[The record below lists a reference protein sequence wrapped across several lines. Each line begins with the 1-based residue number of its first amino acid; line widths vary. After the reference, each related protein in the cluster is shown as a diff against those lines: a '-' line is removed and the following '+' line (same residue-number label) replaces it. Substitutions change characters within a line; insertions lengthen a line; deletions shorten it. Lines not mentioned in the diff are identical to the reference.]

1 MLISREDLIHWVY
14 YARDQIETYHT
25 ICRMLEDR
33 TENVDTEKI
42 LQELRETV
50 AADQADIEKLR
61 KKQEEERK
69 ALEQLREEAEYY
81 QLALEILK

>member
-1 MLISREDLIHWVY
+1 
-14 YARDQIETYHT
+14 
-25 ICRMLEDR
+25 MLEDR
-33 TENVDTEKI
+33 AENVDTEKI
-42 LQELRETV
+42 LQEMRETV

-81 QLALEILK
+81 QLALKILK